1 MAKNIYGPAIAKNIS
16 CPSMITNK
24 TPCTQISLKLPTRC
38 PQVFLPSNN
47 SSPLFI
53 PNIGSVK
60 SFPKNQLLKM
70 DLMVNLAMSM
80 GLSKEQLV
88 SIFAS
93 MLRNPTIQH
102 LIAEFEEML

>member
-1 MAKNIYGPAIAKNIS
+1 
-16 CPSMITNK
+16 
-24 TPCTQISLKLPTRC
+24 
-38 PQVFLPSNN
+38 
-47 SSPLFI
+47 
-53 PNIGSVK
+53 
-60 SFPKNQLLKM
+60 M